1 MIPRWLVLA
10 VLWVALWGEVTV
22 ANVATAAVVV
32 PLVTWLFVLR
42 RGPQYRLRPWGVLVA
57 VATVGW
63 SLVTSSAR
71 VALAVVAPSPAR
83 TTTSIQTVRL
93 EGGSAFVA
101 SLVANAI
108 TLTPGTMSL
117 DLNCE
122 TLELTVH
129 VLGTVEPE
137 AFRWDVLALERLLAR
152 AVSERRG
159 A

>member
-22 ANVATAAVVV
+22 ANAATAAVVV

-63 SLVTSSAR
+63 SLVTSSLR
-71 VALAVVAPSPAR
+71 VVLAVLAPTPAR
-83 TTTSIQTVRL
+83 TATSIQTVRL

-101 SLVANAI
+101 SAVANAI

-117 DLNCE
+117 DLDRE
-122 TLELTVH
+122 ALELTVH
-129 VLGTVEPE
+129 VLGAVESE
-137 AFRWDVLALERLLAR
+137 AFRRDVLALERLLAR
-152 AVSERRG
+152 AVSERG
-159 A
+159 VA